1 MLLRL
6 LLLFTTVPL
15 VELALLLWIGR
26 HLGVLPTVAL
36 ILLTGVLGAS
46 LARIQGLAAWRRLQE
61 ALEAGRLPGRELV
74 EGFLILLAG
83 AVLLTPGVLTD
94 AVGFLLLVPPAR
106 RWIVRRARTG
116 LRSRTILVDAQGRE
130 TRPRHPR
137 ADVIDAEFEVL
148 DDGDPGHEGGPDAPP
163 PRDPSK

>member
-1 MLLRL
+1 MFLRL

-26 HLGVLPTVAL
+26 HIGILPTVLL
-36 ILLTGVLGAS
+36 IFFTGALGAT
-46 LARIQGLAAWRRLQE
+46 LARHQGLSTWQRLEAAL
-61 ALEAGRLPGRELV
+61 AAGRLPGRELV

-94 AVGFLLLVPPAR
+94 VAGFLLLVPPVR
-106 RWIVRRARTG
+106 RWIVRQARAR
-116 LRSRTILVDAQGRE
+116 LQGRMVVVG
-130 TRPRHPR
+130 TRGPDRRPSSPGAGA

-148 DDGDPGHEGGPDAPP
+148 GRDADAEDDAGPHQDG
-163 PRDPSK
+163 